1 MKKYMKPFLLVL
13 FNNVLGIM
21 LLDMIKDWNYWG
33 IVLIFIIGIF
43 YLVSFSMLV
52 VGIKINLISDD
63 NNIEYNSS
71 KKTIS
76 KTNNKSIKGEE
87 LLNSLLI
94 KGKYATFD
102 SGFSNDEIY
111 TALHK
116 CKDLLPLPCC
126 DNDILCENISPLSAR
141 QGFCS
146 NAAIELIMDNKY
158 NDALH
163 EFEDCID
170 DYGKGENRY
179 ITKNELILYNCILSC
194 FISKLEAENKDLER

>member
-1 MKKYMKPFLLVL
+1 MNISTVILIIAFFIAIVVVVAIYIKYAFHK
-13 FNNVLGIM
+13 
-21 LLDMIKDWNYWG
+21 
-33 IVLIFIIGIF
+33 
-43 YLVSFSMLV
+43 
-52 VGIKINLISDD
+52 
-63 NNIEYNSS
+63 E
-71 KKTIS
+71 TIS

-94 KGKYATFD
+94 KGNYATFNTD
-102 SGFSNDEIY
+102 FSNDEIY
-111 TALHK
+111 TALQK
-116 CKDLLPLPCC
+116 CKDLIPLPCC
-126 DNDILCENISPLSAR
+126 DSDILCNNTSSLSAR

-146 NAAIELIMDNKY
+146 NAVIELIMDNKY

-170 DYGKGENRY
+170 DYGKGKNRC